1 MYYNVEPKLRWIYT
15 HTCPKLCGGCRESLF
30 RDGLTSKVPKP
41 RQYCLYGLKDH
52 TAKLTFVINTVQYHF
67 SVVQKLQYYNNKHL
81 LNLTL
86 RLKTYLMSPNTTTYH
101 NNMKA
106 FSLPPHTDI
115 YCKLKLATT
124 KVFQNQADI

>member
-1 MYYNVEPKLRWIYT
+1 MDLHTYMSEIMWRLQRKSISRWANVEGAKTTPILLVWFERP
-15 HTCPKLCGGCRESLF
+15 HC
-30 RDGLTSKVPKP
+30 KVNVCY
-41 RQYCLYGLKDH
+41 QYRS
-52 TAKLTFVINTVQYHF
+52 VPF
-67 SVVQKLQYYNNKHL
+67 SVVQQLQYYNNKHL